1 MEKKKKICFLKN
13 FWFLILFKVIIRKD
27 NTIKLYCKGA
37 DSVIFER
44 LNPVSE
50 DVKEETI
57 DHLSRF
63 ASEGLRTLCLA
74 KRVLDE
80 EVFVNWRSRLQE
92 AATSLEN
99 REDKINNLYEEIEQD
114 LILVGA
120 TAIEDKLQ
128 EGVPQTIA
136 NLSAANIKIWVLTGD
151 KQETAINIGYACQL
165 LTDDMID
172 VFTIESW
179 EYDKVEQD
187 LLQFRETIRN
197 IDIHNKV
204 NENCP
209 TIKFISNNESHFAIN
224 AVNNVKFPTCDFGGP
239 STIENDFALVI
250 NGHSLVH
257 ALNPSLELLFLEV
270 ATKCRSVVCC
280 RVTPLQKALV
290 VDLVKRHKKAI
301 TLAIG
306 DGANDVSMIK
316 STFEFE
322 LKIGPSFILFY
333 F

>member
-1 MEKKKKICFLKN
+1 
-13 FWFLILFKVIIRKD
+13 
-27 NTIKLYCKGA
+27 
-37 DSVIFER
+37 VIFER
-44 LNPVSE
+44 LNPASE

-74 KRVLDE
+74 KRDLDE
-80 EVFVNWRSRLQE
+80 DTFLNWRSRLHE

-99 REDKINNLYEEIEQD
+99 REAKISNLYEEIEQD
-114 LILVGA
+114 MILIGA

-151 KQETAINIGYACQL
+151 KQETATNIGYACQL

-172 VFTIESW
+172 VFTIDSW
-179 EYDKVEQD
+179 EYEKVEQD
-187 LLQFRETIRN
+187 LLQFRETVRN
-197 IDIHNKV
+197 IDHHVKI
-204 NENCP
+204 NENCN
-209 TIKFISNNESHFAIN
+209 IISFNNNNNLNAANKLNFTRAGFA
-224 AVNNVKFPTCDFGGP
+224 GLP
-239 STIENDFALVI
+239 STENDLALII

-257 ALNPSLELLFLEV
+257 ALQPSMELLFLEV
-270 ATKCRSVVCC
+270 ASKCRSVICC

-290 VDLVKRHKKAI
+290 VDLVKRHKNAV

-316 STFEFE
+316 SKLNLTKKKE
-322 LKIGPSFILFY
+322 
-333 F
+333 